1 MSALWN
7 SVSGVGFEDPE
18 LLVRI
23 QRGGCASVMAVDS
36 ISFGRFASESLAW
49 EKWSSFS
56 HNRYM
61 EEVEKYSVPGSVAQ
75 KKAYFEAYYK
85 RKRSQ
90 IAAESVDTEGAQSGP
105 DDNVE
110 NCDSECRTRG
120 GWHIQDSENASVHKA
135 EHAQGSLVKVDI
147 SEGGNQSV
155 SCNELKEATVVGVDG
170 EVANGEKG
178 DDIAASK
185 TSPEESENQPADME
199 LQISG
204 KVPLKESYDFNKD
217 KPVADPP
224 KKKSPNASPQRP
236 QINGI
241 VGRPKKTNASPA
253 RPSQSPVALSKKEN
267 DAIRNGNCFASC
279 TPNIRNKATPRNK
292 KIGTEVPSVRDKT
305 TPSKRLDMSLSLSS
319 GQACEATPPCNRSSE
334 TSDKIGK
341 VKGGSTYS
349 VTPDQSSLSEPSRPS
364 AKESINTSPTS
375 FATKM
380 NRLESRS
387 PLKYSCL
394 SGIRMSCKNWSSSF
408 RLRTEERAEKRK
420 EFFSKLQERAKA
432 EEAEKLENQNK
443 KKVAPS
449 HALRFKL
456 GKKNEATAVEDAKSC
471 IHSTASIRGCYAKF
485 TRKLQ

>member
-1 MSALWN
+1 MRFRGSRGSLTVK
-7 SVSGVGFEDPE
+7 SDM
-18 LLVRI
+18 LVE
-23 QRGGCASVMAVDS
+23 QGGCASVMAVDS

-90 IAAESVDTEGAQSGP
+90 IAAESVDAEGAQSGS

-120 GWHIQDSENASVHKA
+120 GGHIQDSENASVHKA
-135 EHAQGSLVKVDI
+135 EQAQGSLVKVDI

-170 EVANGEKG
+170 AVANGEKR

-185 TSPEESENQPADME
+185 TSPEENENQAADME

-204 KVPLKESYDFNKD
+204 KTGKLPLKESFDFNKD

-236 QINGI
+236 QISGI

-267 DAIRNGNCFASC
+267 NAIRNGNCFASC

-305 TPSKRLDMSLSLSS
+305 TPAKRLDMSLSLSS
-319 GQACEATPPCNRSSE
+319 GQACEATPASNRSPE

-341 VKGGSTYS
+341 MKGGSTYS
-349 VTPDQSSLSEPSRPS
+349 ATPDQSSLSEPSRPS
-364 AKESINTSPTS
+364 AK
-375 FATKM
+375 
-380 NRLESRS
+380 
-387 PLKYSCL
+387 
-394 SGIRMSCKNWSSSF
+394 
-408 RLRTEERAEKRK
+408 
-420 EFFSKLQERAKA
+420 FFSKLQERAKA

-443 KKVAPS
+443 KKDAPS

-471 IHSTASIRGCYAKF
+471 IRTTASIRGCYAKF